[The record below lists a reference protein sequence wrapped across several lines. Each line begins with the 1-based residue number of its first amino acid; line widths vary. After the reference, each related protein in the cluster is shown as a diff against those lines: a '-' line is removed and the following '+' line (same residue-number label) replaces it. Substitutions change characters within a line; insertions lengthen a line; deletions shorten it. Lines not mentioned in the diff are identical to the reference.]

1 MTSHSVPIYILLR
14 YVMSLISWSP
24 VSRWPG
30 KDRNSQNSNVFTAKA
45 SKMCHFGEKCA
56 FPLWTA
62 EQKMPFFCILYC
74 LDGWSHD
81 EVKNLKGEEFLI
93 VKNTDF
99 FTALFETKKSMGRR
113 GRGRVCVGQCE
124 KRVNLARVSGLGSLR
139 WRAKKSTR
147 ESELE
152 TNLGE
157 PVT

>member
-1 MTSHSVPIYILLR
+1 
-14 YVMSLISWSP
+14 
-24 VSRWPG
+24 
-30 KDRNSQNSNVFTAKA
+30 
-45 SKMCHFGEKCA
+45 
-56 FPLWTA
+56 
-62 EQKMPFFCILYC
+62 MPFFCILYC
-74 LDGWSHD
+74 FHGWSRD

-93 VKNTDF
+93 LKNADF
-99 FTALFETKKSMGRR
+99 FMTLFETEKSMGIWV
-113 GRGRVCVGQCE
+113 RGRVCVGQCE